1 MISKEVKAK
10 VIKDYARNDKDVGS
24 PEVQIALLSTR
35 IADLSE
41 HLKTHVKDNSTRR
54 GLMTMVNQRRTLLSY
69 MKKNEFARYTELIK
83 RLGLRH

>member
-24 PEVQIALLSTR
+24 PEVQIALLSAR

>member
-24 PEVQIALLSTR
+24 PEVQIALLSAR
-35 IADLSE
+35 ISDLSE

-54 GLMTMVNQRRTLLSY
+54 GLMTMVNQRRTLLAY
-69 MKKNEFARYTELIK
+69 MKKNEFVRYSELIK